1 MQELQYWEATDHYAS
16 MKPQLPPFAL
26 AVDREMLSGENV
38 SPYPGFIP
46 GLRGA
51 NPSLPRAEEQ
61 FLKAVGEQPEICTAA
76 HPAYVALGV

>member
-1 MQELQYWEATDHYAS
+1 M
-16 MKPQLPPFAL
+16 
-26 AVDREMLSGENV
+26 